1 MQIKEKSY
9 CALCIANSPL
19 SPEGKAILT
28 EYDNTTIAFTK
39 YMQECVNAATKKSP
53 NKGSSF
59 REKVFFSRKR
69 IEGIIY
75 DMCCGEYDKIAWRII
90 FRLMFAVVAILAIPY
105 WILSGFIAAFFA
117 VTNPLFIKPKKFDE
131 ES

>member
-1 MQIKEKSY
+1 M
-9 CALCIANSPL
+9 
-19 SPEGKAILT
+19 
-28 EYDNTTIAFTK
+28 F
-39 YMQECVNAATKKSP
+39 
-53 NKGSSF
+53 
-59 REKVFFSRKR
+59 EKVFFSRKR

-75 DMCCGEYDKIAWRII
+75 DMCTGSYDKIAWRII

-117 VTNPLFIKPKKFDE
+117 ITNPLFIKSKKFDE